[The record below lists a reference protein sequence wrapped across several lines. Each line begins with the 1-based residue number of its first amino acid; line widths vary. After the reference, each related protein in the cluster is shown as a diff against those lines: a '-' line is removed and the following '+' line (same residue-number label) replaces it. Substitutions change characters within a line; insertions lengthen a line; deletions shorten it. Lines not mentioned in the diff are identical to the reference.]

1 MISMSNHSLGDSKA
15 IWVPDAWHSGA
26 PYTPAIRQGPFLFV
40 SGMVPVDLRSGKS
53 RGETIE
59 EQTEQV
65 LGNLG
70 EVLEA
75 GGAGFADVAKVTV
88 FLTESSM
95 AARMNTVYARFF
107 SVPYPARS
115 TVQVGPLARP
125 EFLIEVDAI
134 AVAG

>member
-1 MISMSNHSLGDSKA
+1 
-15 IWVPDAWHSGA
+15 
-26 PYTPAIRQGPFLFV
+26 
-40 SGMVPVDLRSGKS
+40 MVPVDLRSGKS